1 MKIYWTIKSI
11 PELADLSPSD
21 RTALWRRNY
30 WKGYAHLP
38 PWMGVA
44 ILFILLGIVQYLT
57 GPGHVLAATN
67 TWLKVAL
74 KGIDR
79 RGHCQVGL
87 AGAGRADAESDVVF
101 LNVLQV
107 FDLAWRA
114 AMELALAGNQLRP
127 ISW

>member
-1 MKIYWTIKSI
+1 MKIFWTIKSI

-21 RTALWRRNY
+21 RMALWRRNY

-74 KGIDR
+74 KGIAFLMGFSLTYQLLTESIRPHLR
-79 RGHCQVGL
+79 R
-87 AGAGRADAESDVVF
+87 D
-101 LNVLQV
+101 LQH
-107 FDLAWRA
+107 
-114 AMELALAGNQLRP
+114 MGKYK
-127 ISW
+127 